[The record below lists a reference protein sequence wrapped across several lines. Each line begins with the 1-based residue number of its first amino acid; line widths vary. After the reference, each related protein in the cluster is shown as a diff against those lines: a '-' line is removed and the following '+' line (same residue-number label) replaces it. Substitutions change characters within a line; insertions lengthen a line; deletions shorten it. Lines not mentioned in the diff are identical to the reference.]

1 MDFNDTPEEA
11 TFRAEVRAWLD
22 ANARA
27 RAPGE
32 RPNRS
37 RLKDKAAIAEAEA
50 WQAKKAAAGLAC
62 ITWPKAVGGR
72 GGSPI
77 QQIVYA
83 QEEAKFATP
92 PDIFAIGLGM
102 CVPTVMKHGSKEHAA
117 RFVGPA
123 MRGEEIWCQLFSEP
137 AAGSDVAGIKTR
149 AVREGDD
156 WIINGQKVWTTGA
169 HFSDFG
175 LLLTRT
181 NPDVAKHAGL
191 TMFFLDMKSKGV
203 ETRPIR
209 QISGGA
215 EFNEVFSTDVR
226 IPDSQR
232 LGAEGEGWKV
242 ALTTLMNERLAVG
255 LATGILGVEDLM
267 SLARDHDLGDEAA
280 IRNGAVREK
289 IADWFVESEGLKYT
303 RFRTWTAL
311 SRGETPGPESSITKV
326 VSARQMQD
334 LSAFA
339 MELTG
344 EAGVMSGDVPGGGA
358 YQTQWLGAAGFR
370 IAGGTD
376 EILRNIIAERVLGLP
391 QDHRADKDGSFR
403 EQEARQKRSSKA

>member
-11 TFRAEVRAWLD
+11 AFRTAVRTWLE
-22 ANARA
+22 ANTRRRA
-27 RAPGE
+27 TGE
-32 RPNRS
+32 RPNRA
-37 RLKDKAAIAEAEA
+37 RLKDKDAIAEAKA
-50 WQAKKAAAGLAC
+50 WQAKKAAAGFAC

-83 QEEAKFATP
+83 QEEAHFATP

-102 CVPTVMKHGSKEHAA
+102 CVPTVLKHGSPEHAA
-117 RFVGPA
+117 RFVKPA
-123 MRGEEIWCQLFSEP
+123 MLGQEIWCQLFSEP

-149 AVREGDD
+149 AERDGSD

-191 TMFFLDMKSKGV
+191 TMFFLDMKAKGV
-203 ETRPIR
+203 EARPIK
-209 QISGGA
+209 QVSGGA
-215 EFNEVFSTDVR
+215 DFNEVFFTDVR

-267 SLARDHDLGDEAA
+267 SLARDTDACGEPA
-280 IRNGAVREK
+280 IRSSAVREK
-289 IADWFVESEGLKYT
+289 IADWFVEAEGLKYT
-303 RFRTWTAL
+303 KFRTWTAL

-326 VSARQMQD
+326 VSARQMQE

-339 MELTG
+339 MDLMGEGGILT
-344 EAGVMSGDVPGGGA
+344 SDVPGGGA
-358 YQTQWLGAAGFR
+358 YQNQWFGAAGFR

-391 QDHRADKDGSFR
+391 GDHRADKAGTFR
-403 EQEARQKRSSKA
+403 EQEAKRGKARS